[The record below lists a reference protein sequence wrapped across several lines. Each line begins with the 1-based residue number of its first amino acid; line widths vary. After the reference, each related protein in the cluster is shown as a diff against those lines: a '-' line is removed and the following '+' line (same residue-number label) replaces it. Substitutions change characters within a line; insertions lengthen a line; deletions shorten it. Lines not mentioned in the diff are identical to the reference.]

1 MKKRKTIKKIRY
13 RKKEKRKTRKT
24 KKHRRVVR
32 VGGSKMMQNG
42 NIQDIDE
49 TYDGLPFF
57 RKVFFYPDKNPDM
70 VVDLSDAAI
79 NEQSIVKLLMEH
91 PHPNIAT
98 YYDVNETY
106 VDMEMLNTDYDEFDK
121 KEAIN
126 AMKKVKTFLQSL
138 GIIYMD
144 WKIDNVGRGKDGNYK
159 LFDFDGSG
167 IIDINTKL
175 WVNTPV
181 DIFVFREAKK
191 LKIKDPIE
199 MDDWAFN
206 KYLLHEYYI

>member
-206 KYLLHEYYI
+206 KYLLH

>member
-1 MKKRKTIKKIRY
+1 
-13 RKKEKRKTRKT
+13 
-24 KKHRRVVR
+24 
-32 VGGSKMMQNG
+32 MMQNG

-181 DIFVFREAKK
+181 DNFVFREAKK

-206 KYLLHEYYI
+206 KYLLH

>member
-106 VDMEMLNTDYDEFDK
+106 VDMEMLNTDYDEFYK

-206 KYLLHEYYI
+206 KYLLH

>member
-1 MKKRKTIKKIRY
+1 
-13 RKKEKRKTRKT
+13 
-24 KKHRRVVR
+24 
-32 VGGSKMMQNG
+32 MMQNG

-106 VDMEMLNTDYDEFDK
+106 VDMEMLNTDYDEF
-121 KEAIN
+121 
-126 AMKKVKTFLQSL
+126 
-138 GIIYMD
+138 
-144 WKIDNVGRGKDGNYK
+144 
-159 LFDFDGSG
+159 
-167 IIDINTKL
+167 
-175 WVNTPV
+175 
-181 DIFVFREAKK
+181 
-191 LKIKDPIE
+191 
-199 MDDWAFN
+199 
-206 KYLLHEYYI
+206 